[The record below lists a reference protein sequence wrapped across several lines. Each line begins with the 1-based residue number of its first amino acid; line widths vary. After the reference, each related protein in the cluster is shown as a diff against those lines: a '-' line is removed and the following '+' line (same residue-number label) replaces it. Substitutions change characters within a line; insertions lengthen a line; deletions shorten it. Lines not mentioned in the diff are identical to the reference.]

1 MREEEASQRMDHT
14 LKISRI
20 SLPFFP
26 FEQCRVEQSE
36 NIVRHTAHKSFLQ
49 YPSLKIVRRCPVYD
63 TLSTM
68 HLEESI
74 WNESDGSQ

>member
-1 MREEEASQRMDHT
+1 MDHT

-20 SLPFFP
+20 SLPFFRLSSGA
-26 FEQCRVEQSE
+26 ERKYRTTYGTQV
-36 NIVRHTAHKSFLQ
+36 FLQ
-49 YPSLKIVRRCPVYD
+49 YPSLKIVRCPVYD